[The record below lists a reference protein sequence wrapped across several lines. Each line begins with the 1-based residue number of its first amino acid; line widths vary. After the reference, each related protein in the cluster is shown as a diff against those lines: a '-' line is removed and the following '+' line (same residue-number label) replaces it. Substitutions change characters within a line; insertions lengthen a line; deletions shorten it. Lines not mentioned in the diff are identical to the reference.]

1 MLYQI
6 RTILLVASEAINA
19 TASVKWPE

>member
-1 MLYQI
+1 MQYQI